1 MAGMP
6 PCAFPIAADPS
17 RLHSVVRQLRRHMIK
32 PQDLQIQ
39 VGRAVGGD
47 FMTVVHKP
55 TGIRRGAG
63 PPLPKPGKA
72 QLEMIRE
79 IEAELV
85 QKGLT
90 RYLLPGR
97 RSNGRGQNRT

>member
-1 MAGMP
+1 
-6 PCAFPIAADPS
+6 
-17 RLHSVVRQLRRHMIK
+17 MIK
-32 PQDLQIQ
+32 PQDIEIQ

-72 QLEMIRE
+72 QHKMIRE
-79 IEAELV
+79 IEAELI

-90 RYLLPGR
+90 QHLLLDR
-97 RSNGRGQNRT
+97 RSK